1 MVLESQLRA
10 LQVKLALG
18 RLECAGDIHA
28 AIELAPQLR
37 PELGQARQLEIDL
50 AGEFL
55 LQAAFA
61 ADAVVAEANL
71 QGIEVPLLA
80 TAIGLGLDHRRL
92 TAQFALEVQVGIEAE
107 HFVFHLARAA
117 QRPGQCARQ
126 LRDPVRR
133 VDRRQVQRGVP
144 GNAVGKLQVQVP
156 FSLALPGLELNLLQ
170 VDFRQVAR
178 ERAGQGEGAGRT
190 IRRRG
195 EMPEVLAVGV
205 RDFAGER
212 AKRYLRFV
220 DERIEPV
227 PREIQPVDLRLGA
240 QALAPIQLSGELEA
254 LLVVGGQVQ
263 RGDLRALGVDLALQ
277 RQGDGPLL
285 GGQRGFAE
293 QRVAVLQVACPREFK
308 LIELQGVR
316 QIGTGL
322 EAIGGDPHLGRQVFH
337 QRLQF
342 AGQLPVEV
350 TAAVGFQVQG
360 LEQVAVD
367 FQRQRQRL
375 RRRQQGHLAGGA
387 EGPVAGGL
395 QQAGQVQAQ
404 VIALQRHRVDLQTGR
419 RPVRRQLQA
428 LEFFAAVEQ
437 QAADLDLPQFEGQR

>member
-1 MVLESQLRA
+1 MT
-10 LQVKLALG
+10 K
-18 RLECAGDIHA
+18 
-28 AIELAPQLR
+28 
-37 PELGQARQLEIDL
+37 
-50 AGEFL
+50 
-55 LQAAFA
+55 
-61 ADAVVAEANL
+61 
-71 QGIEVPLLA
+71 
-80 TAIGLGLDHRRL
+80 
-92 TAQFALEVQVGIEAE
+92 
-107 HFVFHLARAA
+107 
-117 QRPGQCARQ
+117 
-126 LRDPVRR
+126 
-133 VDRRQVQRGVP
+133 
-144 GNAVGKLQVQVP
+144 
-156 FSLALPGLELNLLQ
+156 
-170 VDFRQVAR
+170 
-178 ERAGQGEGAGRT
+178 
-190 IRRRG
+190 
-195 EMPEVLAVGV
+195 VLAVGV
-205 RDFAGER
+205 GHLTVEAAQRH
-212 AKRYLRFV
+212 LRLV
-220 DERIEPV
+220 DQWIETV
-227 PREIQPVDLRLGA
+227 PREVQPVDFRFGA
-240 QALAPIQLSGELEA
+240 QAFAPIHEPCELEA
-254 LLVVGGQVQ
+254 LLVVGGQVE
-263 RGDLRALGVDLALQ
+263 RGDLRAVGVDLALQ
-277 RQGDGPLL
+277 RQGDRPLL

-404 VIALQRHRVDLQTGR
+404 VIALQRHCVDLQTGR

-428 LEFFAAVEQ
+428 LELFAAVEQ
-437 QAADLDLPQFEGQR
+437 QAADLDLSQFEGQR